1 MKLVLLESGSAEMT
15 DLEASAAVL
24 VSAGIAY
31 VELRS
36 ALAAAYRDRRLLP
49 PEFAAAKNQVE
60 RVWAATSRLGV
71 DATLIQQAGDL
82 AEGDELRGYDAV
94 HLAALVRLGPPEVV
108 DSFACWDQALRTAA
122 GNRGYRLFPS

>member
-1 MKLVLLESGSAEMT
+1 MA
-15 DLEASAAVL
+15 DLAASSTVL

-31 VELRS
+31 VQLRA
-36 ALAAAYRDRRLLP
+36 ALAAAYRDGRLTP
-49 PEFAAAKNQVE
+49 PELAAAKDQGE

-82 AEGDELRGYDAV
+82 AEEDELGGYDAV
-94 HLAALVRLGPPEVV
+94 HLAALVLLGPPEVV

-122 GNRGYRLFPS
+122 GNRGYRLYPS